1 MTSGSDQELVRQAM
15 AGDAAAVEA
24 LWRAHRRFVAACL
37 LAHARHAL
45 DLDDLMQEVA
55 LQMWTGVRRLRDP
68 GRLRPWL
75 RSVALNAAR
84 SHARKTEVRTRSVR
98 PLEERDGELPDRSHA
113 ALSDELRNRVQEVLG
128 VVERLPAEYREPL
141 LLRAVE
147 GLTQKQI
154 AQALDLPETTVETR
168 LARARHLLRRSVA
181 DEPRVAAPGVQ
192 R

>member
-1 MTSGSDQELVRQAM
+1 MTSGSDQELVRKAM

-84 SHARKTEVRTRSVR
+84 SHARKTAVRTRSVR
-98 PLEERDGELPDRSHA
+98 PLEEGDGELPDRSG

-128 VVERLPAEYREPL
+128 VVARLPAEYREPL

-168 LARARHLLRRSVA
+168 LARARQLLRRTVA
-181 DEPRVAAPGVQ
+181 DEPRIAAPGVP

>member
-1 MTSGSDQELVRQAM
+1 MTSGSDQELVRKAM

-84 SHARKTEVRTRSVR
+84 SHARKTAVRTRSVR
-98 PLEERDGELPDRSHA
+98 PLEEGDGELPDRSG

-128 VVERLPAEYREPL
+128 VVARLPAEYREPL

-168 LARARHLLRRSVA
+168 LARARQLLRRTVA
-181 DEPRVAAPGVQ
+181 DEPRIAAPGVQ